1 MREWWGRVRGGEREK
16 QDKTKREMGRDT
28 DPENTCL
35 HHILWGCDSKQRVW
49 EENNCKQHS
58 QVRRLAI

>member
-1 MREWWGRVRGGEREK
+1 MRGGEKEK

-35 HHILWGCDSKQRVW
+35 HNISWGYDSKQRVW
-49 EENNCKQHS
+49 EENNCKQHT
-58 QVRRLAI
+58 QVRRFAI